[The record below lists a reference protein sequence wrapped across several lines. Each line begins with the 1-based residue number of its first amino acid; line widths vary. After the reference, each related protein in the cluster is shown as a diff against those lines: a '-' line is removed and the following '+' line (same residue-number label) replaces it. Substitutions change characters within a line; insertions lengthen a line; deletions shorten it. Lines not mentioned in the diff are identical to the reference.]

1 MKKSIK
7 KKNKNFIE
15 PSPEVFQSLIY
26 SYSNGDLQGT
36 LNKAKTLLKEYPDSP
51 TLYNICG
58 ITYSDLDKY
67 EDALDNFYLA
77 LQINPNYADC
87 HYKKGNTLQSL
98 RQLRQ
103 GG

>member
-1 MKKSIK
+1 METFKV
-7 KKNKNFIE
+7 
-15 PSPEVFQSLIY
+15 P
-26 SYSNGDLQGT
+26 

-77 LQINPNYADC
+77 LQISQITRTVIIIRETP
-87 HYKKGNTLQSL
+87 YKPAAA
-98 RQLRQ
+98 
-103 GG
+103 